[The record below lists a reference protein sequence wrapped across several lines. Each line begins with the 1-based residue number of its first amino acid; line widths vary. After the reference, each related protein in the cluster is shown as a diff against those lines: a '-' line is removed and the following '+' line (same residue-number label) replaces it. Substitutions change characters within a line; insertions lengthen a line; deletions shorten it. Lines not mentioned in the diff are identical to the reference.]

1 MTTQAELVERVS
13 ALAPLFEAN
22 AEAAE
27 RDRKPVD
34 AVMQA
39 VRDSDA
45 YRYFVPKKYGG
56 FEFGLDGFM
65 HIGMALGE
73 ACLSTA
79 WVTTFCMEH
88 NWLLALFD
96 QPAQDDLFGN
106 APFIVAPGALSPN
119 GIAAPVAGG
128 YSLSGRWQW
137 GTGVMHA
144 DWVLLGALVAG
155 APGEKPQMSML
166 AVPVA
171 DIRIVDTWRVAGM
184 AGTGS
189 NDIEATNVFV
199 PGHRAVDLS
208 LLRDGRSPGAVLHGS
223 ELYRLPMLPF
233 LALTAAAPAVGAAQK
248 AVSLFQNRLAERVVY
263 GAGGK
268 QLDKPMA
275 QARLGHAAASA
286 RMARASLLG
295 LADELSAWGYR
306 AEACPVEERARLRLQ
321 VSHTVHQARDLVNSV
336 VEASGAGAQFADNPL
351 QRIQRDL
358 NTLSC
363 HTVFDQDAGGEL
375 YGRVL
380 LGLEPNSP
388 V

>member
-1 MTTQAELVERVS
+1 MTTQAELVEQVS
-13 ALAPLFEAN
+13 ALASLFEAN

-39 VRDSDA
+39 VRDSGA

-56 FEFGLDGFM
+56 HEFDLNGFM
-65 HIGMALGE
+65 QIGMALGE
-73 ACLSTA
+73 GCLSTA

-96 QPAQDDLFGN
+96 QPAQDDLFGS
-106 APFIVAPGALSPN
+106 APFIIAPGALSPN
-119 GIAAPVAGG
+119 GVATPVAGG

-144 DWVLLGALVAG
+144 DWVLLGALV
-155 APGEKPQMSML
+155 PGGSDSKPGMSML
-166 AVPVA
+166 AAPIA
-171 DIRIVDTWRVAGM
+171 DVRVVDTWHVAGM

-189 NDIEATNVFV
+189 NDIEATEVFV
-199 PGHRAVDLS
+199 PAHRAVDLT
-208 LLRDGRSPGAVLHGS
+208 LLRDGRSPGAALHNS
-223 ELYRLPMLPF
+223 ALYRLPMMPF
-233 LALTAAAPAVGAAQK
+233 LALTAAAPAIGAAQK
-248 AVSLFQNRLAERVVY
+248 AVALFKQRLAERVVY

-275 QARLGHAAASA
+275 QARLGHATVQAE
-286 RMARASLLG
+286 MARATLLR
-295 LADELSAWGYR
+295 LADEVMAWGAR
-306 AEACPVEERARLRLQ
+306 TEPCPIAERARLRLQ
-321 VSHTVHQARDLVNSV
+321 VSHTVHQARDLVNTV
-336 VEASGAGAQFADNPL
+336 VEASGASAQFSDNPL

-363 HTVFDQDAGGEL
+363 HTVFDQDTGGEL

-380 LGLEPNSP
+380 LGLEPNAP